1 MKPELLNLHHS
12 DWGWKQSV
20 PYSQAVVG
28 GEYIFI
34 GGQQSLDSAG
44 QVLGKNNIAIQTR
57 NVFENL
63 KKVLET
69 AGLEMKDL
77 VRLNTYYVF
86 DGDDSDATS
95 FWEDMTRIRLEYFPD
110 PGPAATAVRVKGMPY
125 PDQLI
130 QIEAIALNRK
140 EQHSRQRIMPAESWD
155 WSISVPLSQGWR
167 IGQKIFVGGQ
177 ISADAVGATV
187 FPGDVKKQTRNIYNF
202 IRNVVEDAGG
212 NMGDV
217 AHIKICFKHEKGSNI
232 ANEGLSLILEETS
245 SIFSENKG
253 LVVSP
258 FGVDLLYPGLVLE
271 IDAMAVIDEERRA
284 ITLEND
290 GGRYLSSTFADGICV
305 DGEIYTGGQVAITE
319 DCSVIGQNNI
329 GEQAR
334 IVFGRLQS
342 IVEQSGAT
350 LDDAVKLNIFLVG
363 ESNVEDD
370 FHRVTKIWKEVA
382 PNALPALT
390 AVHVHEL
397 ALPGLLIQ
405 ADLIAVK

>member
-1 MKPELLNLHHS
+1 MEPELGISQHP
-12 DWGWKQSV
+12 DWKWKQ
-20 PYSQAVVG
+20 PTPFSQAVWG
-28 GEYIFI
+28 GEYMFI
-34 GGQQSLDSAG
+34 GGQQSLDNSG
-44 QVLGKNNIAIQTR
+44 KVLGKNNIAVQTR

-63 KKVLET
+63 QTIMKT
-69 AGLEMKDL
+69 SGLEMKDL

-86 DGDDSDATS
+86 DGDESKATT
-95 FWEDMTRIRLEYFPD
+95 FWEDMTRVRLEYFPD

-125 PDQLI
+125 ADQLI
-130 QIEAIALNRK
+130 QIEAIALNK
-140 EQHSRQRIMPAESWD
+140 NGYHSRQRIMPIGSWD

-177 ISADAVGATV
+177 ISADIDGAAV
-187 FPGDVKKQTRNIYNF
+187 FPDDIKKQTQHVYKF

-212 NMGDV
+212 DISDV
-217 AHIKICFKHEKGSNI
+217 AHIKICFKHEEGSNS
-232 ANEGLSLILEETS
+232 ANKGLQLILDETS
-245 SIFSENKG
+245 SIFSDNKG
-253 LVVSP
+253 LVVSA

-271 IDAMAVIDEERRA
+271 IDAMAVIDGKRRTV
-284 ITLEND
+284 TLEND
-290 GGRYLSSTFADGICV
+290 GERYLSPAFADSIYA
-305 DGEIYTGGQVAITE
+305 DGEIYTGGQVAIAK
-319 DCSVIGQNNI
+319 DGSVIAENNI

-334 IVFGRLQS
+334 VVFRRLQS

-370 FHRVTKIWKEVA
+370 FHSVAKIWKEVS
-382 PNALPALT
+382 PNSLPALT

-397 ALPGLLIQ
+397 AVPGLLIQ